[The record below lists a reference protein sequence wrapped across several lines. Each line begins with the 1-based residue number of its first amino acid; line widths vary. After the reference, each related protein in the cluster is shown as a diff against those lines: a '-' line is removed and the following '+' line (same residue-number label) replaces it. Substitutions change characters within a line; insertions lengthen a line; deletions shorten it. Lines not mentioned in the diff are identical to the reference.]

1 MYLYIVQHILLVTV
15 CLVTLLQIQK
25 QVQPRLEIDEEALAY
40 LEGLI
45 FKLLAQMCA
54 AQPHTNADV
63 ESYVQKNFATP
74 IDTWALSD
82 AKMLMERAQK
92 KKVLFVFPVDKMFPQ
107 LQKVRE

>member
-1 MYLYIVQHILLVTV
+1 M
-15 CLVTLLQIQK
+15 
-25 QVQPRLEIDEEALAY
+25 
-40 LEGLI
+40 I
-45 FKLLAQMCA
+45 FRLLAQICA
-54 AQPHTNADV
+54 AQPHTLRDV

-107 LQKVRE
+107 LQKV

>member
-1 MYLYIVQHILLVTV
+1 MVF
-15 CLVTLLQIQK
+15 
-25 QVQPRLEIDEEALAY
+25 R
-40 LEGLI
+40 
-45 FKLLAQMCA
+45 LLAQMCA
-54 AQPHTNADV
+54 SQPHTLTDV

-107 LQKVRE
+107 LQKVRLYRLHIVCAHAAILG